1 MPLTFIDTNKLP
13 RFNTPDSGDFTEVLN
28 KVLCGAETVVGTLY
42 WLGEKQHLVSR
53 ADGKTHRLLYLME
66 GAGTITLNSKEYAVK
81 KGAGVYLGPSESA
94 SILQNGVAPLKL
106 FRLTVAKAQI

>member
-1 MPLTFIDTNKLP
+1 MSLTFIDTTKLP

-53 ADGKTHRLLYLME
+53 GDGKTHRLLYLME

-81 KGAGVYLGPSESA
+81 KGAGLYLGPSESA
-94 SILQNGVAPLKL
+94 SILQNGVMPLKL
-106 FRLTVAKAQI
+106 FGLTVSKGQT